1 MRPESPFNRKTSK
14 GMYADE
20 EVEDDDSNRGVG

>member
-20 EVEDDDSNRGVG
+20 EVEDDSNRGVG